1 LTAGGFRLLSVWQLN
16 FTSIPRRKSMKKA
29 AKAQKPVQDKK
40 VMKKNALIV
49 KSNVKAGRIRW
60 S

>member
-1 LTAGGFRLLSVWQLN
+1 
-16 FTSIPRRKSMKKA
+16 MKKA